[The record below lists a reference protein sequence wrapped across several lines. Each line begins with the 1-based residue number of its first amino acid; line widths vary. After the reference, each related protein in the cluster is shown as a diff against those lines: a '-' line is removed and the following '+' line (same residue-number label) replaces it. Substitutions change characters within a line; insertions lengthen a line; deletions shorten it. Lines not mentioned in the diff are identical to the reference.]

1 MIKTNGFIFA
11 VTTALLINSAYAETV
26 ENEKQ
31 GWLGKVGTLGAGID
45 LTYSVNEKTNARFN
59 INNGKI
65 DFDFEESNIDYDGSF
80 NASTAG
86 GLIDYYPHTN
96 DFRLTTGFYVNQ
108 NELNLSATGG
118 ATSTIGD
125 NNTPINGLQLDL
137 DVGFKK
143 VVPYL
148 GLGWGNAIK
157 AEDDWQFGLDVGVL
171 YQGSAKSSLA
181 FVENGLYY
189 ATLTEDQKNEL
200 QEALTQEENN
210 INDELKDF
218 KLYPVISVGV
228 GYRF

>member
-31 GWLGKVGTLGAGID
+31 GWLGKVGTLGVGID
-45 LTYSVNEKTNARFN
+45 LTYSVNEKINARFN
-59 INNGKI
+59 INKGKI
-65 DFDFEESNIDYDGSF
+65 DFDFEENGVDYNGNF
-80 NASTAG
+80 NASTVG

-96 DFRLTTGFYVNQ
+96 DFRLTTGFYINQ
-108 NELNLSATGG
+108 NELNLAATGG
-118 ATSTIGD
+118 ANSTIGD
-125 NNTPINGLQLDL
+125 DNVSLNGLQLNL

-148 GLGWGNAIK
+148 GLGWGNMTK
-157 AEDDWQFGLDVGVL
+157 EDNDWQFGVDAGVL
-171 YQGSAKSSLA
+171 FQGSAESNLELIGSA
-181 FVENGLYY
+181 YDGLD
-189 ATLTEDQKNEL
+189 AELKLDL
-200 QEALTQEENN
+200 QEALVQEKEN

-218 KLYPVISVGV
+218 KLYPVISVGA